1 MLSCLPLPFLYD
13 YILQLGMI
21 IEGQKSAAIL
31 QIPLLNINMPAAE
44 VDKKSPHSP
53 VFEEKSRRDENIVV
67 RT

>member
-1 MLSCLPLPFLYD
+1 MP
-13 YILQLGMI
+13 
-21 IEGQKSAAIL
+21 KR

-67 RT
+67 RTWQKKKYKK